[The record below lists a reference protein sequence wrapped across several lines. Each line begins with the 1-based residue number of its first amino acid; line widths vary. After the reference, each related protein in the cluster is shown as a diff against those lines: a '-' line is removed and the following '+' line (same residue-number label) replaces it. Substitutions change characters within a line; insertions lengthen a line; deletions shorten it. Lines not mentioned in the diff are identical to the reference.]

1 MKLAVITD
9 SSAYF
14 EESYTQKENLFVLD
28 IPVVID
34 GNTYIEGKNLTSEDF
49 YKKMALS
56 SELPKTSQPS
66 IAELE
71 ETLSRLSQEGYT
83 HVIGLFL
90 SSGISGFFQNIQ
102 YLKEEFSNLEIAFP
116 DSKITS
122 APLGIMVTSALK
134 WAEDGLTFDQIL
146 DRIAL
151 QIEGTGAFIMVDDLN
166 HLVKGGRLS
175 NGAAILGTLLSIK
188 PILYFNEQGVIE
200 VFEKIRTEK
209 KATKRLIEI
218 VQERT
223 SNGKYEIIV
232 IHANALEKAE
242 ALRELLLESTGS
254 TRISLATFGSVIGT
268 HLGDGSIALGYIPIF
283 E

>member
-14 EESYTQKENLFVLD
+14 DESYTQKENLFVLD

-34 GNTYIEGKNLTSEDF
+34 GNTYIEGKNLTPEDF

-71 ETLSRLSQEGYT
+71 ETLLRLSQEGYT

-134 WAEDGLTFDQIL
+134 WAEDGLTFDEIL

-242 ALRELLLESTGS
+242 TLRELLLESTGS

-268 HLGDGSIALGYIPIF
+268 HLGEGSIALGYIPIF

>member
-14 EESYTQKENLFVLD
+14 EESYTQQENLVILD

-34 GNTYIEGKNLTSEDF
+34 GNTYIEGKNLTPEDF

-71 ETLSRLSQEGYT
+71 ETLLRLSQEGYT

-134 WAEDGLTFDQIL
+134 WAEDGLTFDEIL

-166 HLVKGGRLS
+166 HFVKGGRLS

-242 ALRELLLESTGS
+242 TLRELLLESTGS
-254 TRISLATFGSVIGT
+254 TRTYLATFGSVIGT
-268 HLGDGSIALGYIPIF
+268 HLGEGSIALGYIPIF

>member
-14 EESYTQKENLFVLD
+14 DESYTQKENLFVLD

-134 WAEDGLTFDQIL
+134 WAEDGLTFDEIL

-151 QIEGTGAFIMVDDLN
+151 QIEGTGAFIMLDDLN
-166 HLVKGGRLS
+166 HLVKGGRL
-175 NGAAILGTLLSIK
+175 
-188 PILYFNEQGVIE
+188 
-200 VFEKIRTEK
+200 
-209 KATKRLIEI
+209 
-218 VQERT
+218 
-223 SNGKYEIIV
+223 
-232 IHANALEKAE
+232 
-242 ALRELLLESTGS
+242 
-254 TRISLATFGSVIGT
+254 
-268 HLGDGSIALGYIPIF
+268 
-283 E
+283 

>member
-14 EESYTQKENLFVLD
+14 DESYTQKENLFVLD

-56 SELPKTSQPS
+56 PELPKTSQPS

-134 WAEDGLTFDQIL
+134 WAEDGLTFDEIL

-200 VFEKIRTEK
+200 VFEKVRTEK

>member
-1 MKLAVITD
+1 M
-9 SSAYF
+9 
-14 EESYTQKENLFVLD
+14 
-28 IPVVID
+28 
-34 GNTYIEGKNLTSEDF
+34 
-49 YKKMALS
+49 
-56 SELPKTSQPS
+56 
-66 IAELE
+66 
-71 ETLSRLSQEGYT
+71 
-83 HVIGLFL
+83 IGLFL

-122 APLGIMVTSALK
+122 APLGIMVTSSLK
-134 WAEDGLTFDQIL
+134 WAEDGLTFDEIL

-268 HLGDGSIALGYIPIF
+268 HLGDGSIALAYIPIF

>member
-83 HVIGLFL
+83 HAIGLFL

-134 WAEDGLTFDQIL
+134 WAEDGLTFDEIL

-242 ALRELLLESTGS
+242 ALRELLLESTGA

-268 HLGDGSIALGYIPIF
+268 HLGEGSIALGYIPIF